1 MAKKQEIQ
9 IVSGY
14 GARLRARLDAAGLTQ
29 TDLAKAATLSRQ
41 TIANALA
48 DRVSTRTIKRIDDVL
63 MTRAMTRSG
72 GGPAAH
78 TFGFSRRPRSD
89 TWVTA
94 TDLEHWSDFRES
106 QSELPRVIRRLA
118 LVTNPDIRHI
128 SFRTGEGVNLGGA
141 DGTIDAAA
149 PTAFIPEGISVWE
162 MGTGADP
169 RRKAD
174 ADYSAR
180 TVAEGIAST
189 STGTFV
195 FVTSRRWPSKDAW
208 VAGKK
213 SDGKWKDVRALDA
226 DDLEAWLESA
236 PSVHLWLSHEIGTT
250 PVAALDFDRWW
261 REWQAATNPALSA
274 RFMLAGRDEE
284 QKKILQWLASP
295 ASALGIQTES
305 RDESIALFASILDG
319 LPPDRREAMFGR
331 TVIVQDEAAWR
342 YLVATKSPLILIP
355 SFDADAVMAG
365 ALRTAHA
372 VIVPLGIGDAAGSG
386 VVDVRPI
393 LREPAVKE
401 LEAGGVD
408 RDRCWSLA
416 SLARRSMTAFRRTIA
431 IAPTMRVPGWAEPG
445 VARTLLPALLIP
457 RWNDGR
463 AGDRRAISILG
474 QASYEEIVDRVGAW
488 SHGTDPALRR
498 RLAVWYLVSPEDAFT
513 QLRRYIGDDDLARFS
528 TLALD
533 VLGRVDA
540 RLELPHDKRWL
551 SGIIQETPEFS
562 DLIRTSVASTLA
574 LLGARGDSAPATGTA
589 DAVAGVA
596 ARIVSELLA
605 RANADFRLWQ
615 SLGDCLPAL
624 AEAAPDVFLGALE
637 SGLGRADQP
646 LRKIFMD
653 EKNDS
658 FFVSSPHTGLL
669 WALERLAWS
678 ADYLPRVV
686 RVLGALDRIDPDGRL
701 ANRPLRTL
709 RSIFLP
715 WLPQTAATV
724 DERLA
729 VLEAWAD
736 DQPDVVWKVL
746 VSMLPEFHGIGE
758 YTDSPRWREWKPD
771 GPTNVPALDYAK
783 CVVTAIAKLLRLVGT
798 DGSRWTQLLSA
809 LPMLQPR
816 EHDAV
821 LGALRALNPATVPPA
836 DRKAIWDALRVI
848 VADHR
853 SSSTAAWRMPSERT
867 DVIAAMLDQFAP
879 ADVISKYGWL
889 FSWHAKIPD
898 GSATIENIEEY
909 TRELELRRDDG
920 LRAVAE
926 DGGTVSVVQI
936 AAGADD
942 PQAVGWTA
950 GRLGILTEGEDALMR
965 DHLASSDGKMA
976 AFAFGYVGGRAH
988 ALGPEL
994 GRAWIRSKFE
1004 VTAHAWPAAQRAEL
1018 LRPLEPDRATWQ
1030 LAKTAGEDVE
1040 RAFWQRLWIYR
1051 VPTDQVLDA
1060 ARELIRFGNPFLA
1073 VDILGLHLKKISIP
1087 ALLLM
1092 EALEATLASATS
1104 DTVYGTMFAYNV
1116 ERLLDE
1122 LGADPDVDEIRVG
1135 RLEWGYLPIV
1145 TRHDRTPNILTRVL
1159 VRDPQLFVDA
1169 VCMVY
1174 RRKNDAL
1181 EDEAGDETGESDGR
1195 SSRAYSLLHAIK
1207 VLPGTGADGI
1217 TDSAALRAW
1226 VDGVRAKLS
1235 ERDRLEIGT
1244 HQIGQMVGAI
1254 KTFDADGTWPCT
1266 AVRDLI
1272 DGLASDDLNRGFSMG
1287 LYNSRGVTMRSLT
1300 SGGSLERGLAERY
1313 AGFATAVS
1321 HRWPRTAEVLRGI
1334 AAGYREE
1341 ARREDQRV
1349 ELEEDLGM

>member
-1 MAKKQEIQ
+1 MAKKQGIQ
-9 IVSGY
+9 VVSGY

-29 TDLAKAATLSRQ
+29 TDLARAATLSRQ

-63 MTRAMTRSG
+63 MTRAATRS
-72 GGPAAH
+72 AAGS
-78 TFGFSRRPRSD
+78 TSGFSRRPRSD

-94 TDLEHWSDFRES
+94 TDLDHWSDFRES

-174 ADYSAR
+174 DDYNAR
-180 TVAEGIAST
+180 TAAEGIAST
-189 STGTFV
+189 STRTFL
-195 FVTSRRWPSKDAW
+195 FVTSRRWSGKDAW
-208 VAGKK
+208 VASKK
-213 SDGKWKDVRALDA
+213 ADGKWKDVRAIDA

-236 PSVHLWLSHEIGTT
+236 PSVHLWFSHEIGTA

-261 REWQAATNPALSA
+261 RDWQAATNPALSA

-331 TVIVQDEAAWR
+331 TVIVQNEAAWR

-355 SFDADAVMAG
+355 SFDADVVIAS

-372 VIVPLGIGDAAGSG
+372 VIVPLGIGDATGSG

-445 VARTLLPALLIP
+445 VARTLLPAMLVP

-463 AGDRRAISILG
+463 AGDRRAISMLG
-474 QASYEEIVDRVGAW
+474 QAYYDEIIGRIEEW

-513 QLRRYIGDDDLARFS
+513 QLRRFINEDDLARFA

-562 DLIRTSVASTLA
+562 DLIRASVASTLA
-574 LLGARGDSAPATGTA
+574 LLGARGDSPSVTGPA
-589 DAVAGVA
+589 DAVSGVA
-596 ARIVSELLA
+596 GRIVSDLLA

-615 SLGDCLPAL
+615 SLGDCFPAL

-669 WALERLAWS
+669 RALERLAWS

-701 ANRPLRTL
+701 VNRPLRTL

-715 WLPQTAATV
+715 WLPQTSATV

-729 VLEAWAD
+729 VLEEWAD
-736 DQPDVVWKVL
+736 DQPDIVWKVL

-758 YTDSPRWREWKPD
+758 YTDSPRWREWKRD
-771 GPTNVPALDYAK
+771 GPTNVPALDYSK
-783 CVVTAIAKLLRLVGT
+783 CVVTAIAMLLHLVGT
-798 DGSRWTQLLSA
+798 DGARWTQLISA

-816 EHDAV
+816 EHEAV
-821 LGALRALNPATVPPA
+821 LGVLSALDPDSILPA

-853 SSSTAAWRMPSERT
+853 SSATAAWRMPPERT
-867 DVIAAMLDQFAP
+867 NAIATLLDQFAP
-879 ADVISKYGWL
+879 TDTISKYGWL
-889 FSWHAKIPD
+889 FCWHAKIPD
-898 GSATIENIEEY
+898 GSATIENMQEY
-909 TRELELRRDDG
+909 TQQLEERRDEAI
-920 LRAVAE
+920 RAVAD
-926 DGGTVSVVQI
+926 DGGAASVIRI
-936 AAGADD
+936 AALADD
-942 PQAVGWTA
+942 PQSVGWTA
-950 GRLGILTEGEDALMR
+950 ARLGVLITDEDALLR
-965 DHLASSDGKMA
+965 DHLADSDRKMA
-976 AFAFGYVGGRAH
+976 QFAFGYAGGRIYNIGEA
-988 ALGPEL
+988 A
-994 GRAWIRSKFE
+994 GREWVKSKFE
-1004 VTAHAWPAAQRAEL
+1004 STEETWSAKQRAEFL
-1018 LRPLEPDRATWQ
+1018 HVLQPDRTTWQ
-1030 LAKTAGEDVE
+1030 LAASAGEDVE
-1040 RAFWQRLWIYR
+1040 RAYWQVKWTQFAYR
-1051 VPTDQVLDA
+1051 IPADQALDA
-1060 ARELIRFGNPFLA
+1060 TRTLIRFDNPFIA
-1073 VDILGLHLKKISIP
+1073 VELLGLHIKEVSDLDVI
-1087 ALLLM
+1087 A
-1092 EALEATLASATS
+1092 EALEAALAAIMP
-1104 DTVYGTMFAYNV
+1104 DTVPGAMFADNV
-1116 ERLLDE
+1116 ERLLDK
-1122 LGADPDVDEIRVG
+1122 LGANPDVDELRIG
-1135 RLEWGYLPIV
+1135 QLEWGYLPIV

-1174 RRKNDAL
+1174 RRKNDGA
-1181 EDEAGDETGESDGR
+1181 EDGGEEEAGESDGR
-1195 SSRAYSLLHAIK
+1195 SSRAYSLLHAINI
-1207 VLPGTGADGI
+1207 LPGTGANGV

-1226 VDGVRAKLS
+1226 VDGVLAKLS
-1235 ERDRLEIGT
+1235 ECDRLEIGT

-1254 KTFDADGTWPCT
+1254 KVFDADGTWPCT

-1272 DGLASDDLNRGFSMG
+1272 DGLDSDDLNRGFAMG
-1287 LYNSRGVTMRSLT
+1287 LYNSRGVTMRSPT
-1300 SGGSLERGLAERY
+1300 AGGSLERGLAERY

-1349 ELEEDLGM
+1349 ELEEDLGA